1 MKKMLQTLNWFP
13 GNQTTKN
20 CDTVAKLPNDPLGA
34 NLTRIPTTNPIKE
47 IVLVLL
53 LITFSLPIFA
63 QSSTNNLEGLW
74 ILKELQGND
83 TARVLTPAE
92 IEKSTKNFL
101 HDFPLTTTS
110 LKFSGNNF
118 TMTHHVGGVM
128 GGTFDVQKN
137 VLTLHV
143 SSCSTCGSKDF
154 FFIIRKQTPT
164 EFLLDMFEE
173 DEGST
178 SYVRLTFERNTI
190 VNNVNQK

>member
-1 MKKMLQTLNWFP
+1 MLQTLTHWFMVNWLRL
-13 GNQTTKN
+13 TE
-20 CDTVAKLPNDPLGA
+20 VAETQLPNDPSNVGSMST
-34 NLTRIPTTNPIKE
+34 LTHYSFVRR
-47 IVLVLL
+47 LVLTL
-53 LITFSLPIFA
+53 LVSITFSLPIFA
-63 QSSTNNLEGLW
+63 QSSINNLEGLW
-74 ILKELQGND
+74 VLTALQGND